1 MFYTIMALATAGF
14 FLTIGD
20 FRWRRK
26 AESIQDPKKRAAFA
40 LPLVQQV
47 FQRILRRCRV
57 TVEVEGME
65 NLQRIP
71 KEEGVLF
78 VGNHRSYFDVI
89 IAYTLVDR
97 PTGFVAKIEMEKLKP
112 LKRWMEYLGCLFM
125 DRSNLKQSLKVIL
138 AAIRQIREGSSIWI
152 YPEGTR
158 ADGAT
163 ELEMEPFKEGSFKIA
178 EKTGC
183 KIVPVSMVHT
193 RSILEQQF
201 PRICPQKVKVRIGAP
216 IELKTLDEENRKH
229 IGAYVEG
236 KIRDDL
242 QSMLSGDTED

>member
-1 MFYTIMALATAGF
+1 MLYTIMALATAAF

-20 FRWRRK
+20 LRYRRK

-40 LPLVQQV
+40 LPLVQEV
-47 FQRILRRCRV
+47 FRKILRRCRIE
-57 TVEVEGME
+57 VEVEGRE
-65 NLQRIP
+65 NLQGIP
-71 KEEGVLF
+71 QEEGVLF
-78 VGNHRSYFDVI
+78 VGNHRSNFDVI

-138 AAIRQIREGSSIWI
+138 AAIRQVREGSSIWI

-158 ADGAT
+158 SDGAT
-163 ELEMEPFKEGSFKIA
+163 ELDMESFKEGSFKIA

-183 KIVPVSMVHT
+183 KIVPVSMIHT
-193 RSILEQQF
+193 RQILEQQF
-201 PRICPQKVKVRIGAP
+201 PRIRPQKVKVRIGAP
-216 IELKTLDEENRKH
+216 IELKALSEEDRKH
-229 IGAYVEG
+229 IGAYVENRI
-236 KIRDDL
+236 KDDL
-242 QSMLSGDTED
+242 RAMLAEAGEE